1 MNVHVS
7 FMYISIQLIFIFQPQ
22 LKPELIWRSGN
33 SKPDFLESIALS
45 MEHTSPYENHVKIV
59 RTTSTV
65 SQTTAS
71 ICKVTTT
78 NTLML
83 IEALVKYK
91 KRFLDFEIGW
101 QGSVG
106 DCRIFENSYLN
117 STYEEELA
125 KLGMTALTTGDE
137 TEEEIPAF
145 ILRDSAYRN
154 SCHLV
159 TMYKV
164 MECKRDASI
173 CHLNFQLSR
182 A

>member
-106 DCRIFENSYLN
+106 DCRIFENS
-117 STYEEELA
+117 
-125 KLGMTALTTGDE
+125 
-137 TEEEIPAF
+137 
-145 ILRDSAYRN
+145 
-154 SCHLV
+154 
-159 TMYKV
+159 
-164 MECKRDASI
+164 
-173 CHLNFQLSR
+173 
-182 A
+182 